1 MILLD
6 THIWVRWIEQKTD
19 PLPDAISNLI
29 DESDQVAVSA
39 ISCWEVAYL
48 EKRNRVILSLSIGE
62 WLREALAGSDIICLP
77 LTANIAAKAAGLP
90 DIHRDPADRFII
102 ATALELKT
110 KLITF
115 DHLIK
120 DYPELVG
127 SLL

>member
-6 THIWVRWIEQKTD
+6 THIWVRWIEQETD
-19 PLPDAISNLI
+19 PLPEAISNLI
-29 DESDQVAVSA
+29 DESEQVAVSA

-48 EKRNRVILSLSIGE
+48 EKRNRVVLSLSIGE
-62 WLREALAGSDIICLP
+62 WLREALEGSSILCLP

-102 ATALELKT
+102 ATALELNT

-120 DYPELVG
+120 NYPELAG

>member
-1 MILLD
+1 
-6 THIWVRWIEQKTD
+6 
-19 PLPDAISNLI
+19 
-29 DESDQVAVSA
+29 VSA

-48 EKRNRVILSLSIGE
+48 EKRNRVVLSLSIGE
-62 WLREALAGSDIICLP
+62 WLREALEGSSILCLP

-102 ATALELKT
+102 ATALELNT

-120 DYPELVG
+120 NYPELAG